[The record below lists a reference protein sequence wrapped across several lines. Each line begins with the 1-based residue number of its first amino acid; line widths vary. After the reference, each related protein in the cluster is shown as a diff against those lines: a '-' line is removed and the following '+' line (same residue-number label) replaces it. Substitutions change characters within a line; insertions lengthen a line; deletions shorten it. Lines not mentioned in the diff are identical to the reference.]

1 MAVDEI
7 RELDRIADEED
18 GEVQTAH
25 IVVSFLSVVLNGEAA
40 RISDDLRSTAVT
52 SDSRKAAEHGGL
64 LADLVQ
70 ISRFGVFGDV
80 VGHLE
85 ISMSTSATSMNAAFR
100 DDLAVEIGHLV
111 EEDIILQ
118 QEGSK
123 SADGGGMLVIAYGAA
138 E

>member
-1 MAVDEI
+1 
-7 RELDRIADEED
+7 
-18 GEVQTAH
+18 
-25 IVVSFLSVVLNGEAA
+25 
-40 RISDDLRSTAVT
+40 
-52 SDSRKAAEHGGL
+52 
-64 LADLVQ
+64 
-70 ISRFGVFGDV
+70 
-80 VGHLE
+80 
-85 ISMSTSATSMNAAFR
+85 MNAAFR